1 MKRICLT
8 LTLRYRLHYHC
19 GTKTTVIFFANSE
32 ERFHRA
38 CTNGTLT
45 SIASVRSKA
54 PNVANSEEIVPSQIT
69 NRRNNERDDISDDD
83 F

>member
-1 MKRICLT
+1 
-8 LTLRYRLHYHC
+8 
-19 GTKTTVIFFANSE
+19 
-32 ERFHRA
+32 
-38 CTNGTLT
+38 
-45 SIASVRSKA
+45 VRSKV